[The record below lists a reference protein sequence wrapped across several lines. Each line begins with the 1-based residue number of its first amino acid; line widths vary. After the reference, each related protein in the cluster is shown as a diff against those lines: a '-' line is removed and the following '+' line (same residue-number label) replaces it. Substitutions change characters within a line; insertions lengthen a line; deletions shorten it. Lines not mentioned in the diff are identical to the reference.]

1 MSKTK
6 IAGLSTGLNSS
17 CREAETLVTGSVH
30 FETLKKMS
38 LLCRAGKREMLRALA
53 KTCPCLGHVVAG
65 GGCLELFPRWRR
77 AKSPQCWF
85 GNSSLNPVYVGLKT
99 WVYTWSP
106 IVPESEGVVRVVW
119 SFNGRILIGSTTFD
133 RLQVPSSGRR
143 RCEIHQT
150 MALIQSM
157 ILYIRPS
164 PTHWVPESSGQHLM
178 LGICSQGFT
187 NCWGIP
193 PLPWLWRR
201 VLGPVSCGGILPWGF
216 TIGDVETLAGL
227 FSLILVAKSPP
238 LLIFMV
244 KLPHVC

>member
-1 MSKTK
+1 
-6 IAGLSTGLNSS
+6 
-17 CREAETLVTGSVH
+17 
-30 FETLKKMS
+30 
-38 LLCRAGKREMLRALA
+38 MLRALA

-65 GGCLELFPRWRR
+65 GGCLELFARWRR

-85 GNSSLNPVYVGLKT
+85 WNSSVNPAYVGSKT

-119 SFNGRILIGSTTFD
+119 SFNGRILIGFTTFD

-143 RCEIHQT
+143 RREIPQT
-150 MALIQSM
+150 
-157 ILYIRPS
+157 S
-164 PTHWVPESSGQHLM
+164 PNYGPHPEHVSVHK
-178 LGICSQGFT
+178 T
-187 NCWGIP
+187 
-193 PLPWLWRR
+193 LPNI
-201 VLGPVSCGGILPWGF
+201 LGPWIKWLTFNAGNLQPGLYQLLGDSPSALALAKGTWACFLRRILPWGF